1 MACSGNSQATWRTKS
16 PEPSAAA
23 WLAISCARSARSARS
38 LSTARG
44 VKARATILR
53 NRLCSGSSIMI
64 IDVRPASIWPC
75 AKSSR

>member
-16 PEPSAAA
+16 PDPAAA
-23 WLAISCARSARSARS
+23 ASVTMRWARSDSSARSR
-38 LSTARG
+38 STARG
-44 VKARATILR
+44 VKARDTILR

-64 IDVRPASIWPC
+64 IDARPASICPA